1 MRLSTAYGM
10 VIETLDWLRQVA
22 DIEVLVVSVRFPM
35 QDTSQIVR
43 AVRAALAES
52 PEISLA
58 IFSHITSVVILLS

>member
-1 MRLSTAYGM
+1 M